1 MSPTRESSR
10 LSTPVVAGFTALLF
24 VGLLFTA
31 MPVAAFDFTTV
42 VVSGAFGEAGDVSLV
57 SFGDGVLLAIGYDG
71 ETIEDLIQH
80 RSTDSGASWGS
91 AQAIATLGDVGRWN
105 SFKAVSS
112 TKVAG
117 CFYDTTNTDLKYAES
132 NDKGLLWSTATTLIT
147 SADDVG
153 ASCSFLPE
161 SSSIYHVAF
170 INDTNDLAYHVKSTN
185 GGVSWGTATTI
196 YSQDVW
202 PISAGKYDLAM
213 DDSGELLIALQRDSD
228 TQIISCN
235 SADSGASWTCSESG
249 FTGSNPIAQH
259 INGDRWGIIYRATS
273 SFLAS
278 FARTD
283 NDGVSWAT
291 TTFGEDGDGTM
302 PTGALLVDTATEFL
316 FVALDETSGN
326 TCAIV
331 THQTT
336 DAGSSWSAEEADVPT
351 GDGGCT
357 GDGGGLNAD
366 YVDAVVLPNGDLG
379 LLFLM
384 GADGQFQGT
393 PSTMRFASSP
403 FTDAPAG
410 GAFDAVST
418 VSVTALRGID
428 VDRTGN
434 NLITNQANGVATT
447 IATYNALS
455 LTAVETAATSCN
467 QIESVFAM
475 ESLVAYID
483 CDSGDPDFLRIRT
496 LGLTEPDLSG
506 NCQPAF
512 GSAYCSPNWMLTDGA
527 STFEDND
534 DMIHITD
541 IQSFPIDLSNNR
553 DQGSSGVTPESY
565 GAWAYS
571 TGTGKVGVAMFTA
584 SNLVSGP
591 EVRRNQAT
599 AQFSAPDVDPDMM
612 CAWLYQGDE
621 YLAAVQQ
628 ERQTKVWRADFSVV
642 REQGV
647 DELQGVLTPLI
658 TYGSTQGSGSGIA
671 CAGNR
676 TAVINDIGGE
686 TRIRLVNAFTGTQ
699 LDSLVIADSGSKGL
713 AMSADGKFLTWADT
727 DVGYIANITADTLNI
742 VGSVTLG
749 GSYTTSSNGKGAFM
763 DTTGGNAWYATT
775 SLIERFAISSVT
787 CLDDCGIEPETGV
800 TPGDAVAGD
809 GLFSGAGATVGRS
822 IGTSTFGGNLF
833 LGAVLIGLVSFGAGY
848 GGGRFVEGGGTR
860 WNWGAASIGAIIGFL
875 MAWGFGFFTTG
886 VVFAAVVL
894 VLGVLVF
901 RFTRGSG

>member
-42 VVSGAFGEAGDVSLV
+42 VVSGAFGNTGDVNLID
-57 SFGDGVLLAIGYDG
+57 FGGGVLVAIGYDG
-71 ETIEDLIQH
+71 ETIDDLISH
-80 RSTDSGASWGS
+80 RSTDSGATWGV
-91 AQAIATLGDVGRWN
+91 ANPVATVGDVGQWS
-105 SFKAVSS
+105 SFQGVSG

-117 CFYDTTNTDLKYAES
+117 CFYDTTNTDLKYSAS
-132 NDKGLLWSTATTLIT
+132 NDQGLLWSTATTIVA
-147 SADDVG
+147 SSDDVG
-153 ASCSFLPE
+153 ESCSFRAASASL
-161 SSSIYHVAF
+161 YHVTF
-170 INDTNDLAYHVKSTN
+170 VNDANDFLYHIKSTD
-185 GGVSWGTATTI
+185 GGASWGTVTTVSATAI
-196 YSQDVW
+196 SW
-202 PISAGKYDLAM
+202 PLSNGRVDLSI
-213 DDSGELLIALQRDSD
+213 DSDGELMVVYLSATSVTTSCHSSD
-228 TQIISCN
+228 Q
-235 SADSGASWTCSESG
+235 GASWTCTATG
-249 FTGSNPIAQH
+249 FVTANQGEFAVH
-259 INGDRWGIIYRATS
+259 VTGDRWGVVFRS
-273 SFLAS
+273 SGNLAS

-283 NDGVSWAT
+283 DDGATWAT
-291 TTFGEDGDGTM
+291 TTFGATAASLM
-302 PTGALLVDTATEFL
+302 PVGRLIVETVSLFTYVELRETGVD
-316 FVALDETSGN
+316 

-331 THQTT
+331 TQQST
-336 DAGSSWSAEEADVPT
+336 DAGSSWAAEATEAID
-351 GDGGCT
+351 GDGGCAFV
-357 GDGGGLNAD
+357 GGGNGQRNL
-366 YVDAVVLPNGDLG
+366 DAVVLASGDLG

-384 GADGQFQGT
+384 EADLSSNAAT
-393 PSTMRFASSP
+393 AAMNFATSD
-403 FTDAPAG
+403 FTAA
-410 GAFDAVST
+410 AETSVFDPVST

-483 CDSGDPDFLRIRT
+483 CDAGDPDFLRIRT

-512 GSAYCSPNWMLTDGA
+512 GSPYCSPNWMLTDGA

-534 DMIHITD
+534 DMLHITD

-565 GAWAYS
+565 GAWAYA
-571 TGTGKVGVAMFTA
+571 TTTGKVGVAMFTA

-591 EVRRNQAT
+591 EVRRNQA
-599 AQFSAPDVDPDMM
+599 SADFAAIHPDMM

-628 ERQTKVWRADFSVV
+628 ERQTKVWRADFTVV

-658 TYGSTQGSGSGIA
+658 TYGSTQGSGSGLA

-686 TRIRLVNAFTGTQ
+686 TRIRLINAFTGTQ

-713 AMSADGKFLTWADT
+713 AMSAGGKFLTWADT

-775 SLIERFAISSVT
+775 SLIERFGISSVT

-809 GLFSGAGATVGRS
+809 GLFSGAGAAVGAS